1 MTHFCL
7 FYPLDYNPHIM
18 PNQAPP
24 LHLAWQIGIATLARF
39 ALNTSRRFVYPFIPA
54 LSRGL
59 GVPLTDVTALI
70 AVNQATG
77 LLSSLFGPLSDR
89 WGYRRMMLLAL
100 AALMIGMVAGGSLP
114 FYSVMVLAVFLAG
127 LGKSIFDPAIQAYV
141 GERVPFQRRGLI
153 IGITEFAWAASS
165 LLGIPLAGLL
175 IDRLGWRSPFWALGV
190 LALLSLLGLR
200 LLFPADQPQQHHAGA
215 ATSFWT
221 AWRLL
226 GQEPAALGAIGFS
239 FLMSAANDN
248 LFVVYGAWLE
258 HDFGLVV
265 LEVGLATTVIG
276 LAELLGETLTASL
289 ADRLGLKRAVL
300 IALVLSTLSYLLLP
314 LLAQT
319 LPLALL
325 GLFIIFLTFEF
336 TIVTSMSLF
345 TEILPGAR
353 ATMMSAYLAAAGLGR
368 VTGALAGGSIWLAGG
383 LPVVCIVSAVVSG
396 LGLVSLSAGLRRWG
410 S

>member
-18 PNQAPP
+18 PNQAPQF
-24 LHLAWQIGIATLARF
+24 HLAWQIGIATLARF

-59 GVPLTDVTALI
+59 SVPLTDVTALI

-77 LLSSLFGPLSDR
+77 LLSSLFGPLSDH
-89 WGYRRMMLLAL
+89 WGYRRMMLIAL
-100 AALMIGMVAGGSLP
+100 AALMLGMVAGGSLP

-141 GERVPFQRRGLI
+141 GERVPFQRRGLV

-175 IDRLGWRSPFWALGV
+175 IDRLGWRSPFWALGG
-190 LALLSLLGLR
+190 LALLSLVGLR
-200 LLFPADQPQQHHAGA
+200 LLFPADRPQQHHAGA
-215 ATSFWT
+215 LTNFWAT
-221 AWRLL
+221 WRLL

-248 LFVVYGAWLE
+248 LFVVYGVWLE

-300 IALVLSTLSYLLLP
+300 LALVLSTLSYLLLP
-314 LLAQT
+314 VLAQT
-319 LPLALL
+319 LPLALF

-383 LPVVCIVSAVVSG
+383 LPAVCIVSAVISG
-396 LGLVSLSAGLRRWG
+396 LGLVSLSAGLRRWR